1 MTSPSPS
8 FTADEIRH
16 RESVLLQCFQCCD
29 ANADGVIDAKELE
42 AVARAFTS
50 SSSTSS
56 SASGSTGMSVEQECR
71 IIFSKL
77 DRNVDGL
84 IDAAEWTSVLF
95 DLFRFMNE
103 TAFDKHCEEL
113 LAVDQRRRS
122 TAAAAAAQLP
132 AANGERAEQQL
143 IPQLQGQRA

>member
-1 MTSPSPS
+1 MTSPAPS
-8 FTADEIRH
+8 FTADEVRH

-50 SSSTSS
+50 SSSLQSS
-56 SASGSTGMSVEQECR
+56 SSSGSTGMSVEQECR

-122 TAAAAAAQLP
+122 TAP
-132 AANGERAEQQL
+132 AVPP
-143 IPQLQGQRA
+143 PQASADRTELSLLLGQRA